1 MTISFDGVEVD
12 FLSDF
17 IILRAIQDE
26 LDWAE
31 KNYPRHPTLEHSVS
45 VIRREFQELMDE
57 VDKNKRKGL
66 QNPKAIYTEAV
77 QVAAMAVRLIKE
89 GVTNGDVEI
98 TEIEHGFDV

>member
-1 MTISFDGVEVD
+1 MKLEFENWEPGISTTTIWAVERE
-12 FLSDF
+12 
-17 IILRAIQDE
+17 LR
-26 LDWAE
+26 WAE
-31 KNYPRHPTLEHSVS
+31 ENYPRHPTLEHSVS
-45 VIRREFQELMDE
+45 VLRREFQELMDE

-77 QVAAMAVRLIKE
+77 QVAAMAIRLITD